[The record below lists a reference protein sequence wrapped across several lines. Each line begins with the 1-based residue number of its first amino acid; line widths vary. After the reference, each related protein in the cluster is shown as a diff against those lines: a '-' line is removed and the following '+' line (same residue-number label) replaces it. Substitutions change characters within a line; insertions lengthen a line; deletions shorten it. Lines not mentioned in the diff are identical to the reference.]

1 MKTITLKRIVITLI
15 AVWTL
20 LLVYNVYLI
29 LESRNIV
36 INF

>member
-15 AVWTL
+15 AAWTL
-20 LLVYNVYLI
+20 LLVYDVYLI

-36 INF
+36 VNF